1 MLADNVKMVSLSTA
15 SHCTLR
21 QRPQQHLN
29 AENDN
34 GSKSAS
40 ELKAERHGTKTRL
53 LLADYRTLRA
63 AVKLAVTRGKTAQLA
78 ATACLL
84 TQDCVEG
91 PPTPPATLKQ
101 MQATWRSLA
110 QKARRARERAAQ
122 GQLQDSNLPTS
133 NAGAPPPSNR
143 TLAQRAR
150 RERERAAREGIHQD
164 QQVQEPKA
172 PQPSNR
178 TLAQRARRERE
189 RAAQHGNEQESDYRP
204 AGPKKFE
211 RGKIEHAH
219 SYNGWRPIAYA
230 YFEEVSNYRNST
242 TVEHSGFK
250 MTGNDVVDLHEAL
263 WGPVKGLSD
272 GANEEEKVKQHTHL
286 VDTVRVLLAA
296 VGVDYEVACTEG
308 EEDFLCSTWQLEG
321 VVDKERGARTPGM
334 RKVDDYEDED
344 SDGID
349 DDDDDDDDNE
359 SN

>member
-78 ATACLL
+78 ASEH
-84 TQDCVEG
+84 QG
-91 PPTPPATLKQ
+91 PPHSNRCKPHGGALLK
-101 MQATWRSLA
+101 
-110 QKARRARERAAQ
+110 RRAERESELPRV
-122 GQLQDSNLPTS
+122 SFKIPTCPPTS

-178 TLAQRARRERE
+178 TLAQRARREWE
-189 RAAQHGNEQESDYRP
+189 RAAQHGNEQGMPTVTFLFDIVL
-204 AGPKKFE
+204 FHF
-211 RGKIEHAH
+211 IELQ
-219 SYNGWRPIAYA
+219 
-230 YFEEVSNYRNST
+230 F
-242 TVEHSGFK
+242 
-250 MTGNDVVDLHEAL
+250 
-263 WGPVKGLSD
+263 
-272 GANEEEKVKQHTHL
+272 TH
-286 VDTVRVLLAA
+286 V
-296 VGVDYEVACTEG
+296 
-308 EEDFLCSTWQLEG
+308 
-321 VVDKERGARTPGM
+321 
-334 RKVDDYEDED
+334 
-344 SDGID
+344 
-349 DDDDDDDDNE
+349 
-359 SN
+359 